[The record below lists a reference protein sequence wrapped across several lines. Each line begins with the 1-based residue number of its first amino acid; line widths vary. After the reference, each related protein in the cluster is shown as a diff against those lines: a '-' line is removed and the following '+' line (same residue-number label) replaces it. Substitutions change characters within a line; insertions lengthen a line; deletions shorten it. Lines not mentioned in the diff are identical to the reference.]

1 MTVHEKTQGTGRRI
15 PRSVLVLIVLILSC
29 ALGVYVFCTDT
40 AYFSPHCVP
49 IDQLAAIRP
58 GMSKQEVIRLL
69 GPPQSEAKDASNSG
83 RLEYFKAG
91 LYCTVTVHLDG
102 ENRVQGYQEA
112 SVFHD
117 H

>member
-1 MTVHEKTQGTGRRI
+1 MTVHDKTQGTERRI
-15 PRSVLVLIVLILSC
+15 PRPVLVLIVLILSC
-29 ALGVYVFCTDT
+29 ALGVYVFRAGT
-40 AYFSPHCVP
+40 AYFLPHCVP
-49 IDQLAAIRP
+49 MDKLAAMRP
-58 GMSKQEVIRLL
+58 GMSKQEVIGLL
-69 GPPQSEAKDASNSG
+69 GSPQSEARDASNSR

-91 LYCTVTVHLDG
+91 LYCNVTVHVDG